1 MTNMYQDVFA
11 GSISCQKT
19 SLYRVNSNDKKK
31 KDTNSKKNIYDK
43 EKSSSNRVG
52 NCFGKQLQEK
62 CFGVIILKCLNVNSS
77 TTSVGKRTNAQG
89 GEYLTEMGEQPCLC
103 TQRQ

>member
-31 KDTNSKKNIYDK
+31 KKTQIQRKTSMTKKK
-43 EKSSSNRVG
+43 ALPTG
-52 NCFGKQLQEK
+52 
-62 CFGVIILKCLNVNSS
+62 
-77 TTSVGKRTNAQG
+77 
-89 GEYLTEMGEQPCLC
+89 
-103 TQRQ
+103 